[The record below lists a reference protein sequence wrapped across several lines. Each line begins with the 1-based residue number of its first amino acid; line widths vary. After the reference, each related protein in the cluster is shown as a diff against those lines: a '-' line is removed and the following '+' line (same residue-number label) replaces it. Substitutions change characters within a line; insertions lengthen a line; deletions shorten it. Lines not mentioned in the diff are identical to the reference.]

1 MQNQGFPQLN
11 AVSIETLG
19 VFLFFALTFAVP
31 SGYSYGATLLLGG
44 GLFYVAKRP
53 ALSLSTE
60 DKAIA
65 GVLIAYFLVS
75 LLSILYLQNN
85 PKSLDQSVRSL
96 LAVPILLWMLHTPY
110 TIAALWSG
118 VALGVSSSVGIA
130 IWQLHGLGYD
140 RAEGYLNIIH
150 FGNIALIFGVFC
162 LGGLFWART
171 RGRKAWWWRAAF
183 VLGIACSLY
192 SVVAS
197 GSRGSWVAIPPIALL
212 FCVAFIERR
221 NAWQSITAGAIVA
234 VIVAGLFL
242 MPDSRLKTRYDAAVS
257 DIVLFMQKDE
267 ADTSIGARFVM
278 WDGAI
283 ENIAKKPWLGWNE
296 QAYADELKRMV
307 TTGEVDEVALKF
319 SDNLHNNYLQAW
331 AFQGVPGLL
340 ALLAL
345 YLVPLVAF
353 CRRLRDADITVRV
366 LAFCGSSLVAGYV
379 FFGLTQ
385 VILRRNNGIMFLL
398 LSLVILWAAMRHAE
412 RKRGQTPG
420 RGSDP
425 KTPQS
430 IHELL

>member
-1 MQNQGFPQLN
+1 MQNRRLPQLT

-19 VFLFFALTFAVP
+19 VFLFFALTFALP
-31 SGYSYGATLLLGG
+31 SGYSYGATVLLLGG
-44 GLFYVAKRP
+44 LVYVAKRP
-53 ALSLSTE
+53 AMSLSAE

-65 GVLIAYFLVS
+65 WVLTGYFLVS

-85 PKSLDQSVRSL
+85 TKSLDQSLRCL
-96 LAVPILLWMLHTPY
+96 LAVPILLWMLHVRFHL
-110 TIAALWSG
+110 AALWAAT
-118 VALGVSSSVGIA
+118 VLGIVSSVGIA
-130 IWQLHGLGYD
+130 VWQLYGLGYD

-162 LGGLFWART
+162 LGGLFWAGT
-171 RGRKAWWWRAAF
+171 QGRKAWWWRAAF

-192 SVVAS
+192 SVIAS
-197 GSRGSWVAIPPIALL
+197 GSRGSWVAMPAIALL
-212 FCVAFIERR
+212 FCVAFIDRR
-221 NAWQSITAGAIVA
+221 NAARAAVAGAVVAIV
-234 VIVAGLFL
+234 VAGLFM
-242 MPDSRLKTRYDAAVS
+242 MPDSRLKARYDAAVS
-257 DIVLFMQKDE
+257 DIALFLKKDE

-296 QAYADELKRMV
+296 QEYADELQRMV
-307 TTGEVDEVALKF
+307 KAGVLDDVALKF

-345 YLVPLVAF
+345 YAVPLAGF
-353 CRRLRDADITVRV
+353 CRRLRHADITVRT

-385 VILRRNNGIMFLL
+385 VILRRNNGIMFLVL
-398 LSLVILWAAMRHAE
+398 TLVILWAAMRYAE
-412 RKRGQTPG
+412 AK
-420 RGSDP
+420 GSDP
-425 KTPQS
+425 IRGRTPG
-430 IHELL
+430 